1 MKKSKKGFTLIE
13 LVVVIAVLAI
23 LAAIAVP
30 VVSGVI
36 GDARTNVDL
45 ANAKTIE
52 SAVKLYV
59 ADQNITTVD
68 ASAAELALDAVNL
81 GNIQTQANTGNS
93 FIINPSTFAVTIG
106 ASTGATVVDA
116 TKYPDIFVGA

>member
-23 LAAIAVP
+23 LAAIAIP

-36 GDARTNVDL
+36 GDARANVDL

-52 SAVKLYV
+52 SAVKLY
-59 ADQNITTVD
+59 AANEGLTSIDAAGANTALTNAQIPTTI
-68 ASAAELALDAVNL
+68 A
-81 GNIQTQANTGNS
+81 TQAVTENS
-93 FIINPSTFAVTIG
+93 FVINGTTFAVTIV
-106 ASTGATVVDA
+106 ATPSSGGLSSYSDV
-116 TKYPDIFVGA
+116 FVG